1 MVRVAAAAFV
11 IGLGWAGA
19 AGADTPPG
27 YVVVRSSK
35 SIAALETDLK
45 AAIDQK
51 SMNVV
56 NRASAS
62 DGARNRGASIR
73 GDVVIGVYRNDFA
86 VRMLAASVDAGL
98 EAPIRLHLVEEPDG
112 TSSIRYRTPSAVF
125 APYGGG
131 DLQALGVE
139 LDAIMAAIVAAA
151 AAPH

>member
-1 MVRVAAAAFV
+1 MAKLAVAAFLMSL
-11 IGLGWAGA
+11 GLAGPA
-19 AGADTPPG
+19 EAETPPG
-27 YVVVRSSK
+27 YVVVRSAK
-35 SIAALETDLK
+35 SITALETDLK

-51 SMNVV
+51 GMNLV

-62 DGARNRGASIR
+62 DGARNRGVSIR

-86 VRMLAASVDAGL
+86 IRMLAANVDAGL

-112 TSSIRYRTPSAVF
+112 TSSIRYRVPSAVF

-139 LDAIMAAIVAAA
+139 LDAMLAAIVANASA
-151 AAPH
+151 SH